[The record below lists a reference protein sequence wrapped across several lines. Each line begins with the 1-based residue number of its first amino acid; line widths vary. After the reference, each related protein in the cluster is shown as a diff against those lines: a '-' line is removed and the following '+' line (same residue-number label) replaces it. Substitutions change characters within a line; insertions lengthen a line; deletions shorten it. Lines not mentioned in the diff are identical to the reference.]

1 MNKLCGVSIVACS
14 LLGGS
19 LFAADNLVE
28 ITPQIGG
35 SYHISNDRYKN
46 NMDLV
51 YGLKFA
57 NRVSKEVLVE
67 VGYEY
72 SNIDYA
78 HNVSASQ
85 NRYYLN
91 LIKEFYTESSV
102 SPYILG
108 GFGYEDFSKNFY
120 NMDDDMFGQYGVG
133 IRWAIAS
140 NFHLKTELRHLMSFD
155 GRSDIV
161 ATLGFSIP
169 FGKYVEESE
178 VVEITEVQE
187 APKEPVLSHI
197 HTFKVQ
203 FPFDSAVVNPKYYSE
218 IKDFALYMQENKDKI
233 AVISGHT
240 DSVGSDEYNQRLSE
254 NRAKAVKEKIVQEGV
269 ESSRLQVKGYGESR
283 PISDNSTTHGRMENR
298 RVEAEVYNVK

>member
-1 MNKLCGVSIVACS
+1 MKSKFGCMSVVACC
-14 LLGGS
+14 LLSGS
-19 LFAADNLVE
+19 LFAADNLFEV
-28 ITPQIGG
+28 TPQVGG

-46 NMDLV
+46 NMDLI

-78 HNVSASQ
+78 SNVSASQ

-91 LIKEFYTESSV
+91 LVKEFHTESSV
-102 SPYILG
+102 SPYVLG
-108 GFGYEDFSKNFY
+108 GLGYEDFSKNLY
-120 NMDDDMFGQYGVG
+120 NMDDDIFGQYGLG
-133 IRWAIAS
+133 IRWAVAS

-169 FGKYVEESE
+169 FGRYVEESITTE
-178 VVEITEVQE
+178 IVEES
-187 APKEPVLSHI
+187 KEPVLSHI

-203 FPFDSAVVNPKYYSE
+203 FPFDSAKVNSKYYPE
-218 IKDFALYMQENKDKI
+218 IKDFALYMQTNPDKTAI
-233 AVISGHT
+233 ISGHT

-254 NRAKAVKEKIVQEGV
+254 NRAKSVKDAIVKEGV
-269 ESSRLQVKGYGESR
+269 DSSRLQVKGYGESR
-283 PISDNSTTHGRMENR
+283 PISDNSTAQGRMENR